1 MIREGRRGGGRRRGV
16 EEGEREND
24 EKRELEENE

>member
-1 MIREGRRGGGRRRGV
+1 MSRGGRRGE

-24 EKRELEENE
+24 EKRELEENK